1 LASYLGSDLIV
12 VVIAQT
18 LAFSGI
24 VVMNKV
30 PNSPNVILYISRK
43 RETLSDQ
50 SRNALSEGIISG
62 LPPYTNTKK

>member
-30 PNSPNVILYISRK
+30 PNSSDVILQIFGKS
-43 RETLSDQ
+43 
-50 SRNALSEGIISG
+50 
-62 LPPYTNTKK
+62 